1 MGNGLRADVA
11 RVVAKLV
18 ARRATATQELPEL
31 LRVVESALVALAAPP
46 VRDEARRPEVA
57 GRDAA
62 PVARRPRRQPR
73 DVADAPQP
81 QAQPH
86 DEAQQATAA
95 PPPPPRLVR
104 RAEAGPAPAPES
116 SAAPRP
122 AGVLRGVVKWFDQR
136 TRRGALQLPG
146 FGDDIALEPMLLD
159 EMGLSRLYKGQEVVA
174 TLSGDPEPRLVRLAL
189 PGGVWQVHATGG
201 VVHNRHAKPVVVEL
215 KREALR
221 RAAARAEAETILGPN
236 RAR

>member
-11 RVVAKLV
+11 HMVAKLV
-18 ARRATATQELPEL
+18 ARRATAMEELPEL
-31 LRVVESALVALAAPP
+31 MRVVETALVALASPP
-46 VRDEARRPEVA
+46 VRDETRRPELA
-57 GRDAA
+57 RHDS
-62 PVARRPRRQPR
+62 PVSRRARRQTR
-73 DVADAPQP
+73 DVADAPQLQDEAP
-81 QAQPH
+81 QA
-86 DEAQQATAA
+86 AAA

-116 SAAPRP
+116 SIAPRP
-122 AGVLRGVVKWFDQR
+122 AGVLRGIVKWFDQR

-146 FGDDIALEPMLLD
+146 FSDDVALEPMLLD

-174 TLSGDPEPRLVRLAL
+174 TLGGDPEPRLVRLAL

-201 VVHNRHAKPVVVEL
+201 IVHNRHAKPVVVEL

-221 RAAARAEAETILGPN
+221 RAAARAEAETLLGPN